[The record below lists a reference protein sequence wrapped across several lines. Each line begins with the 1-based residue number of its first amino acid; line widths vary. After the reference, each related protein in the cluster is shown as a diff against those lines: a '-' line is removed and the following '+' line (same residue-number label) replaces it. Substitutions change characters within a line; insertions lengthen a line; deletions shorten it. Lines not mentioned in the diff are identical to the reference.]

1 MREEI
6 IIHHLENE
14 LMYSLLSNRLFME
27 TTIRS
32 SVENKKKGLFDPV
45 FDIAKT
51 MIELKLPSLAPKD
64 KIEKNSLGMTAEELQ
79 EWKDL
84 LKEMNKKDK

>member
-1 MREEI
+1 
-6 IIHHLENE
+6 
-14 LMYSLLSNRLFME
+14 ME

-32 SVENKKKGLFDPV
+32 NAENKKKGIFEPV

-51 MIELKLPSLAPKD
+51 MIELKLPSIAPKD
-64 KIEKNSLGMTAEELQ
+64 KIEKNALGMSAEEMQ

-84 LKEMNKKDK
+84 LKVMNKKDK